1 MHFVHPSNDISV
13 DISTDIS
20 VECILGD
27 PEAVSWVDKMSVVK
41 VYFKI
46 ETSPWALT
54 LTEPVVEPFELP
66 ASD

>member
-1 MHFVHPSNDISV
+1 MYFVHPSNDISV

-27 PEAVSWVDKMSVVK
+27 HGAVSWVDKMSVVK

-54 LTEPVVEPFELP
+54 LTESVPEPNE
-66 ASD
+66 